1 MMTDLRQFK
10 IQRQGGMQL
19 PLEMG
24 HHRGMRHL
32 IGVEDPHVMLAE
44 VGRDIAVTA
53 IWIAAPRWIEGLSLI
68 GLMIQV

>member
-1 MMTDLRQFK
+1 
-10 IQRQGGMQL
+10 
-19 PLEMG
+19 
-24 HHRGMRHL
+24 MRHL
-32 IGVEDPHVMLAE
+32 IGVEDLHVMLAE